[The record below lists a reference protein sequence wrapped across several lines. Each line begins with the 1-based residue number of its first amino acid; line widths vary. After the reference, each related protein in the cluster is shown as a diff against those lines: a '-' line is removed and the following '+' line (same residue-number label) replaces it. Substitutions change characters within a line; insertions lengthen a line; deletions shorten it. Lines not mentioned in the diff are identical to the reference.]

1 MEGLQ
6 VINLNTPL
14 EINSNPSKQ
23 LWFAVLRQ
31 ALEDAFTYSGA
42 NIAMYE
48 RQAARDFVRKR
59 NKDFDIVCE
68 NAGFNPEYVW
78 IKVNQYKEKSYVWQN
93 YLRSVRI
100 PYEQAGDEQWA
111 DCDKCNNQGEIGDTG
126 IVKENKDE
134 QSKTSK

>member
-59 NKDFDIVCE
+59 NKDFDMVCE

-93 YLRSVRI
+93 YLRSV
-100 PYEQAGDEQWA
+100 
-111 DCDKCNNQGEIGDTG
+111 
-126 IVKENKDE
+126 
-134 QSKTSK
+134 